1 MRSFEQ
7 CQWLTSGS
15 TNNCNKN
22 CIKQFC
28 KIHLCAIRK
37 GHTPPRPCRSCGK
50 GTNAETLLCRPC
62 GNAVAQM
69 RIVRKE
75 RKTRELFPKVMAEL
89 LKRFEN

>member
-15 TNNCNKN
+15 YEHCNKN
-22 CIKQFC
+22 CIKQYC

-37 GHTPPRPCRSCGK
+37 GHTPPRPCRNCGK
-50 GTNAETLLCRPC
+50 GTNSETLLCRPC
-62 GNAVAQM
+62 GNVVAQM

-75 RKTRELFPKVMAEL
+75 KKARELFSKVMVEL